1 MNNGTIKKE
10 KKMTLFINFK
20 IENITRNKNYEVC
33 NKRDSNGKTID
44 FSNNYNGK
52 NLLKDKYNYFV
63 TMQYRFENTNDYK
76 PYAEIPVKKDCLYEE
91 LLLTL
96 KKLNETHGTLS
107 VSVCDLINNTESMI
121 TNQNL
126 QVAQ

>member
-1 MNNGTIKKE
+1 
-10 KKMTLFINFK
+10 MTLFINFK

-76 PYAEIPVKKDCLYEE
+76 PYSEIPVKKDCLYEE
-91 LLLTL
+91 LLLTT
-96 KKLNETHGTLS
+96 KKLNETHGKLS
-107 VSVCDLINNTESMI
+107 VSVCDLVNNTETMI